1 MRQDGNLRGFQRLFN
16 WISRL
21 SPAKQA
27 FLLVVIHGL
36 TGLAL
41 KRFASV
47 FESSWQISPWYPP
60 TALDFVLLL
69 GFGLR
74 YTPALLTIPL
84 LDGLVVERI
93 VSPEKSAAPP
103 YVALCA
109 LGIMFGYSA
118 ACALLK
124 RRLKIDP
131 RLYRLRDVTWFA
143 VVVIIA
149 SLAVA
154 MFCVTTLALE
164 GQFPWSKWG
173 IRVMHYWAGDATGVI
188 MLAIPL
194 LILSRLA
201 PWYNSRIDITQLA
214 QSINVRLPTG
224 KQVLG
229 WSIAIIAL
237 TITSWAAYGGLQ
249 SKDLDYTYFI
259 FLPLVWIAAQQGFE
273 KAALAVLFIN
283 ISSVLFIGGKASG
296 SNTLALQFGLMAV
309 SYTGI
314 LLGSSV
320 NERRQIEKQL
330 NYDATHDRLT
340 GLHNR
345 AWFVSQLEQAVER
358 TKQSPDY
365 QFALLFLDLDRFKV
379 INDTLGHSVGDQL
392 LVAIAARLE
401 DCLRAGDISAR
412 FGGDEFMI
420 LLDHLKSD
428 TQATRL
434 AERLIGELGQTFHL
448 GEYQVFTTLSVGIA
462 TATGTKYEQAEA
474 LLRDADIAMYRA
486 KSQQSQYA
494 VFDRTMYSQLVERS
508 RLESDLRQAIAQE
521 LELYYQPI
529 ISLATGT
536 ITGFEALLRWQH
548 PARGFISPSEFIPVA
563 EDTGMIMSIGRWVLR
578 EACRQMNVWQAAFPQ
593 LSLTISVN
601 ISGQQFIQP
610 DLIEQI
616 EQILQITGFDANRLK
631 LEITESVLIAN
642 AQEITLILEQLK
654 ALGVK
659 FAIDDF
665 GTGYSS
671 LSRLYELRVDTL
683 KIDRSFIERMEQ
695 AEGTEIVQAIIAL
708 AHSLNIQ
715 VTAEGVET
723 EAQLATLKTL
733 GCDEGQ
739 GYFFSRPQPSQV
751 AQNLLASP
759 PWSAN

>member
-1 MRQDGNLRGFQRLFN
+1 MRQDGNLRGFQGLFN

-27 FLLVVIHGL
+27 FIIVVIHGL

-60 TALDFVLLL
+60 AALDFVLLL

-93 VSPEKSAAPP
+93 VSPEKVVTPF
-103 YVALCA
+103 YVVLCA

-118 ACALLK
+118 ACALLV
-124 RRLKIDP
+124 RWLKIDP
-131 RLYRLRDVTWFA
+131 RLYRLRDVTWF
-143 VVVIIA
+143 VVISLIA

-164 GQFPWSKWG
+164 GQVPWAKWG

-188 MLAIPL
+188 MLAVPL

-201 PWYNSRIDITQLA
+201 PWSRSRIDITQLA
-214 QSINVRLPTG
+214 HINVRLPTG

-229 WSIAIIAL
+229 WSVAIIAL

-273 KAALAVLFIN
+273 KAALAVLFVN
-283 ISSVLFIGGKASG
+283 VSSVIFIGGKASG
-296 SNTLALQFGLMAV
+296 SDTLALQFGLMAV

-320 NERRQIEKQL
+320 NERRHTEKQL
-330 NYDATHDRLT
+330 HYDATHDRLT

-345 AWFVSQLEQAVER
+345 AWFVGQLEQAVER
-358 TKQSPDY
+358 AKQKQGY
-365 QFALLFLDLDRFKV
+365 RFALLFLDLDRFKV

-401 DCLRAGDISAR
+401 ACLRAGDIAAR

-420 LLDHLKSD
+420 LLDQLRNDS
-428 TQATRL
+428 QATKL
-434 AERLIGELGQTFHL
+434 AERLIQELGQTFHL

-462 TATGTKYEQAEA
+462 TATSQEYEQAED

-494 VFDRTMYSQLVERS
+494 VFDSTMYSQLIERTQ
-508 RLESDLRQAIAQE
+508 LETDLRQALAQE
-521 LELYYQPI
+521 FELYYQPI
-529 ISLATGT
+529 VSLTTGT

-548 PARGFISPSEFIPVA
+548 PIRGFISPSEFIPVA

-578 EACRQMNVWQAAFPQ
+578 EACRQMCAWQAAFPQ
-593 LSLTISVN
+593 FSLTISVN
-601 ISGQQFIQP
+601 FSGQQLIQP

-616 EQILQITGFDANRLK
+616 EQILQITGFDGNRLK
-631 LEITESVLIAN
+631 LEITESVLITN
-642 AQEITLILEQLK
+642 AQEIALILEQLK

-683 KIDRSFIERMEQ
+683 KIDRSFIERMDLS
-695 AEGTEIVQAIIAL
+695 EGTKIVQAIIAL
-708 AHSLNIQ
+708 ARSLNIQ

-723 EAQLATLKTL
+723 QAQLAILKTL

>member
-1 MRQDGNLRGFQRLFN
+1 MRQDSNWLGFQGLFN

-27 FLLVVIHGL
+27 FLIVIIHGL
-36 TGLAL
+36 AGLAL
-41 KRFASV
+41 KRFAAV
-47 FESSWQISPWYPP
+47 FASSWQISPWYPP
-60 TALDFVLLL
+60 AALDFVLLL

-74 YTPALLTIPL
+74 YTPALLAVPL
-84 LDGLVVERI
+84 IDGLVIERI
-93 VSPEKSAAPP
+93 VSPEKAITPI
-103 YVALCA
+103 YVVLCA

-143 VVVIIA
+143 VVTIIA

-164 GQFPWSKWG
+164 GQVPWSKWG

-188 MLAIPL
+188 MLAVPL

-201 PWYNSRIDITQLA
+201 PWSNSRIDITQLA
-214 QSINVRLPTG
+214 QSINLRLPTG

-237 TITSWAAYGGLQ
+237 TIASWAAYGGLQ

-283 ISSVLFIGGKASG
+283 ISSVIFIGGKASG
-296 SNTLALQFGLMAV
+296 SDTLALQFGLMAV
-309 SYTGI
+309 SFTGI

-320 NERRQIEKQL
+320 NERRYTEKQL

-345 AWFVSQLEQAVER
+345 AWFVGQLEQAVER
-358 TKQSPDY
+358 AKQSQDY
-365 QFALLFLDLDRFKV
+365 RFALLFLDLDRFKV

-401 DCLRAGDISAR
+401 ACLRAGDISAR

-434 AERLIGELGQTFHL
+434 AERLIQELGQTFHL

-462 TATGTKYEQAEA
+462 TATSTKYEQAED

-494 VFDRTMYSQLVERS
+494 VFDSTMYSQLVERS
-508 RLESDLRQAIAQE
+508 QLENDLRQAIAQE

-529 ISLATGT
+529 ISLTTGT

-548 PARGFISPSEFIPVA
+548 PTRGFISPSEFIPVA
-563 EDTGMIMSIGRWVLR
+563 EDTGMITSIGRWVLR
-578 EACRQMNVWQAAFPQ
+578 EACRQMCAWQAAFPQ
-593 LSLTISVN
+593 SLTVSVN

-610 DLIEQI
+610 DLVEQI
-616 EQILQITGFDANRLK
+616 EQILQITGFAANRLK

-642 AQEITLILEQLK
+642 AQEVALILEQLK

-683 KIDRSFIERMEQ
+683 KIDRSFIERMNLS
-695 AEGTEIVQAIIAL
+695 EGTEIVQAIIAL

-723 EAQLATLKTL
+723 EAQLATLRTL
-733 GCDEGQ
+733 RCDEGQ
-739 GYFFSRPQPSQV
+739 GYFFARPQPSQI

>member
-1 MRQDGNLRGFQRLFN
+1 MRQDGNLLSFQRLFN

-36 TGLAL
+36 AGLVL

-84 LDGLVVERI
+84 IDGLVIERI
-93 VSPEKSAAPP
+93 VSPEKVVTPF
-103 YVALCA
+103 YVVLCA

-118 ACALLK
+118 ACALLV

-143 VVVIIA
+143 VISIIA

-164 GQFPWSKWG
+164 GQVPWSKWS

-201 PWYNSRIDITQLA
+201 PWTRSRIDITQLA
-214 QSINVRLPTG
+214 QSTNVRLPTG

-273 KAALAVLFIN
+273 KAALAVLFVN
-283 ISSVLFIGGKASG
+283 VSSVIFIGGKASG
-296 SNTLALQFGLMAV
+296 SDTLALQFGLMAV

-320 NERRQIEKQL
+320 NERRQTEKQL

-345 AWFVSQLEQAVER
+345 AWFVNQLEQAVER
-358 TKQSPDY
+358 TKQKQGY
-365 QFALLFLDLDRFKV
+365 RFALLFLDLDRFKV

-401 DCLRAGDISAR
+401 DCLRAGDIAAR

-420 LLDHLKSD
+420 LLDHLTSD

-434 AERLIGELGQTFHL
+434 AERLIQELGQTFHL
-448 GEYQVFTTLSVGIA
+448 GEYQVFTTLSIGIA
-462 TATGTKYEQAEA
+462 TATGTKYEQAED

-494 VFDRTMYSQLVERS
+494 VFDSTMYSQLIERS
-508 RLESDLRQAIAQE
+508 RLENDLRQAIAQE

-529 ISLATGT
+529 ISLTTGT

-548 PARGFISPSEFIPVA
+548 PTRGFISPNEFIPVA

-578 EACRQMNVWQAAFPQ
+578 EACRQMCAWQAAFPQ
-593 LSLTISVN
+593 SLTIAVN

-610 DLIEQI
+610 DLVEQI
-616 EQILQITGFDANRLK
+616 EQILQITGFDGNRLK
-631 LEITESVLIAN
+631 LEITESVLITN
-642 AQEITLILEQLK
+642 AQEVALILEQLK

-683 KIDRSFIERMEQ
+683 KIDRSFIERMDLS
-695 AEGTEIVQAIIAL
+695 EGTEIVQAIIAL

-723 EAQLATLKTL
+723 EAQLATLKSL

-739 GYFFSRPQPSQV
+739 GYFFSRPQPGSV